1 MVVVEGVSRSLYP
14 NINIWQV
21 ASPVVE
27 DYIRRNIGPRAL
39 LNDLVR
45 TAQVLGRF
53 GPKLPE
59 IVEALLVQRGQQP
72 EPQDRRT
79 RLSPLFWAL
88 GGSAIT
94 AAAIW
99 IGTLI

>member
-1 MVVVEGVSRSLYP
+1 
-14 NINIWQV
+14 
-21 ASPVVE
+21 VE

-39 LNDLVR
+39 VNDLVR
-45 TAQVLGRF
+45 TVQVLGRF

-59 IVEALLVQRGQQP
+59 LVERLLVQQGAQP
-72 EPQDRRT
+72 PKPPRRSPMT
-79 RLSPLFWAL
+79 PLFWAM

-99 IGTLI
+99 FGTLL